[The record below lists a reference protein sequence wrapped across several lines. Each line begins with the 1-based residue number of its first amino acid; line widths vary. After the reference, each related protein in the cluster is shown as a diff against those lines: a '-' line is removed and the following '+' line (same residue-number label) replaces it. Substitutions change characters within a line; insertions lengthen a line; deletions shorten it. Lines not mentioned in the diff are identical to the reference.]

1 MIKTLY
7 VYAERERERERERH
21 RKLTDAYRETDTE
34 KR

>member
-21 RKLTDAYRETDTE
+21 RKLTDAYRDTDTE